1 MNPKME
7 RVNEHFDRLLAAVQ
21 ELLRQAEPGSPEYTE
36 ALAFARQIQRQLERL
51 LISEGSTRN

>member
-1 MNPKME
+1 ME